1 MTLRRSINAH
11 ALPVLLQIL
20 HAALAHS
27 VIFYAIF
34 VLSKASW
41 SPLPTIKGPDGKSAS
56 LLYGVQLTRVS
67 KKLVSKGV
75 ILSAKD
81 VQQASDALCWKAL
94 LYEGKSCAG

>member
-1 MTLRRSINAH
+1 MQ
-11 ALPVLLQIL
+11 VL

-41 SPLPTIKGPDGKSAS
+41 SPLPAIKGPDGKSAS
-56 LLYGVQLTRVS
+56 LKYNVQSPRVS

-75 ILSAKD
+75 ILSAKE
-81 VQQASDALCWKAL
+81 VQQVESSEAIKADV
-94 LYEGKSCAG
+94 A